1 MSRISS
7 LFVVAGVFALFGQGC
22 TDPVTSIRSVPLPTI
37 AQPLHQPAD
46 DTRLRVESILGILL
60 PSNGVAAF
68 RQSSIPKQE
77 GALFYGP
84 AFRLTVNEREYDRK
98 VGDAFV
104 LNITDPTRDPQK
116 TLREPLQRMLGCVE
130 DLTTYGPR
138 CEIATAVS
146 STENG
151 LRMNTYPIR
160 YERPT
165 REGTSSF
172 VTSTAWLIQV
182 PENERAWLYV
192 LPKDL
197 EDATGTALLAG
208 WISGLR

>member
-1 MSRISS
+1 MSRFSS
-7 LFVVAGVFALFGQGC
+7 LFVAGCCAVLFGQGC
-22 TDPVTSIRSVPLPTI
+22 SDPVTSIRTVPLPSV
-37 AQPLHQPAD
+37 AQPLHQTAD
-46 DTRLRVESILGILL
+46 DTRLRVESILGIVL
-60 PSNGVAAF
+60 PSTGVAVF

-77 GALFYGP
+77 GPLFYGP
-84 AFRLTVNEREYDRK
+84 AFRLTVNEKEYDRK
-98 VGDAFV
+98 LGDAFV
-104 LNITDPTRDPQK
+104 LNITDPTREPQK

-130 DLTTYGPR
+130 DLKTYGPR
-138 CEIATAVS
+138 CEIETAVS

-165 REGTSSF
+165 REGTSLF
-172 VTSTAWLIQV
+172 VTSTAWLIQI

-197 EDATGTALLAG
+197 GDVTGTALLAE
-208 WISGLR
+208 WVSGLR